1 MYKIVLAF
9 RYFLKRR
16 ITHFAVLAVALCV
29 FIVVVVMTVMTGLVG
44 DFKQKNHDFVGD
56 CVVGTESLVG
66 FAYYEEFVNIL
77 EEQKDFVEGVSPVIK
92 SYALINRKGSERNE
106 GLEIMGIE
114 PLRHSRV
121 TGFGK
126 TLNYHKGDVSKT
138 FEPAY
143 DPNLLGCVLG
153 VDVGRRLGNVMSP
166 VRDADGEYFYESSPT
181 PAGYSIS
188 CFPLTSRGALSKAGA
203 GLVSTKTFYYSDT
216 SRSGLAR
223 VDFSLVYLP
232 FEWAQRLCGMDG
244 SVKRASAVHIKFKP
258 NVKLQA
264 GCEKV
269 ASLWQKFKQRKAGE
283 RQAYLLDT
291 VTVQNWKD
299 YRRSSIAPMEKEQTV
314 MAVMFAFVGITTV
327 FIVLVVF
334 YMIISHKSK
343 DIGIL
348 KSIGVSNAGIMEL
361 FSGFAFL
368 VGLLGSCV
376 GLLGGWVFL
385 LKINRI
391 EDWLF
396 EHFRFQLWDRTI
408 FAIGDIPNQVN
419 LKVLGVIVLSAI
431 VACLVGALLPSLQ
444 AASSTPVDTL
454 QVNQL

>member
-1 MYKIVLAF
+1 MYKILLAF

-29 FIVVVVMTVMTGLVG
+29 FIVVVVMTVMTGLVS

-56 CVVGTESLVG
+56 CVVGTKSLVG
-66 FAYYEEFVNIL
+66 FAYYEDFINIL
-77 EEQKDFVEGVSPVIK
+77 EKQDFVEGVSPVIK
-92 SYALINRKGSERNE
+92 SYALISRRGSERNK

-114 PLRHSRV
+114 PVRHSLV

-126 TLNYHKGDVSKT
+126 TLHYHKNDVSKT

-153 VDVGRRLGNVMSP
+153 IDLAFQRDLNGNYYYYS
-166 VRDADGEYFYESSPT
+166 AT
-181 PAGYSIS
+181 PQNVYSIS
-188 CFPLTSRGALSKAGA
+188 CFPLTARGALSKVGA

-216 SRSGLAR
+216 SQSGLAR
-223 VDFSLVYLP
+223 VDSSLFYLP
-232 FEWAQRLCGMDG
+232 FEWAQRLCGMGG
-244 SVKRASAVHIKFKP
+244 SVKRASAIHIKFKP
-258 NVKLQA
+258 NGKLQA

-269 ASLWQKFKQRKAGE
+269 ASLWQEFKQRKAGE

-291 VTVQNWKD
+291 VTVRNWKD

-327 FIVLVVF
+327 FIVFVVF

-348 KSIGVSNAGIMEL
+348 KSIGVSNAAIIEL

-368 VGLLGSCV
+368 VGLLGSCI
-376 GLLGGWVFL
+376 GLLGGWLFL

-396 EHFRFQLWDRTI
+396 ERFNFQLWDRTI
-408 FAIGDIPNQVN
+408 YAIGDIPNQVN
-419 LKVLGVIVLSAI
+419 PKVLGVIVLSAI
-431 VACLVGALLPSLQ
+431 IACLAGALLPSLQ
-444 AASSTPVDTL
+444 AAKQNPVEIL